1 MDVRYMEK
9 IKQWVEYDNRIQR
22 NKKDIQT
29 VVEKKKDVETELLD
43 YVSSQKMDRFT
54 INISDGNIKFTKMNV
69 KPPLTQKVLRDTL
82 QDYLAEKDIIM
93 DIEDFLQYMNE
104 KNETKTKYI
113 MKRDIKTS
121 SSSADQ

>member
-1 MDVRYMEK
+1 MEK

-82 QDYLAEKDIIM
+82 QDYLAEKDISM